1 MVDEIWEDED
11 IKDERKKKSE
21 NRRKNAEA
29 IEKIEDY
36 TASNWKAS

>member
-1 MVDEIWEDED
+1 MVDEIWEDENL
-11 IKDERKKKSE
+11 KDERRKKNQSKK
-21 NRRKNAEA
+21 KNAEA